1 MKYMAMISA
10 SETNGAFPPLPPALM
25 QAIMEFGEEAM
36 KAGVLVEQGGL
47 LPSSTGARIRLSKD
61 GDITLQD
68 GPFAESKEVVG
79 GFAVYEVPT
88 REEAMKWVRRFVE
101 LHKQHWPGWEGTCE
115 IRQMMNQ
122 G

>member
-1 MKYMAMISA
+1 
-10 SETNGAFPPLPPALM
+10 
-25 QAIMEFGEEAM
+25 M

-68 GPFAESKEVVG
+68 GPFTESKEVVG

-101 LHKQHWPGWEGTCE
+101 LHKKHWPGWEGTCE
-115 IRQMMNQ
+115 VRQMMNQ